1 MAPLTDN
8 EISIMKSKKNATDVK
23 KSFRLIK
30 IKK

>member
-8 EISIMKSKKNATDVK
+8 ENSIMKSKKNAADVK
-23 KSFRLIK
+23 KSFGVIK